1 MDPQARRERLVDDF
15 ATLIALRAESDIFQ
29 FDPADEVSGLYV
41 VRFSGRGLG
50 PVDAIGRPALISLH
64 EAELRLPIDYP
75 EQPPDIR
82 WLSPLLHPNLSLGG
96 VVQLSDLQLPW
107 SSDMGLD
114 VICERL
120 WDVAR
125 GAFFDLSAAT
135 NESARPWYDATT
147 PIALPLDDR
156 PLRSAPAER
165 ISNIVRYCRTGEQW
179 NWPVSGGIFFIGE
192 ENAASELAAP
202 SPALRTTDDDVL
214 YIGPD

>member
-1 MDPQARRERLVDDF
+1 MDAKARRTRLEQDF
-15 ATLIALRAESDIFQ
+15 ATLVAVRAESDIFQ
-29 FDPADEVSGLYV
+29 FDPVDEVSNLYIL
-41 VRFSGRGLG
+41 RFAGRGLG
-50 PVDAIGRPALISLH
+50 PVDAIGRPGLVSTH
-64 EAELRLPIDYP
+64 EVELRLPLDYP
-75 EQPPDIR
+75 AEPPDIR

-96 VVQLSDLQLPW
+96 VVELEELQLPW

-125 GAFFDLSAAT
+125 GAFFDLSTAT
-135 NESARPWYDATT
+135 NEAARPWYEAAT

-156 PLRSAPAER
+156 PLRSSSET

-179 NWPVSGGIFFIGE
+179 NWPVAEEILFIGE
-192 ENAASELAAP
+192 ETAAP
-202 SPALRTTDDDVL
+202 GLARPASSRAGDGDVL